1 MPARIGSVTIDLGIE
16 LAGRL
21 FSDMGGHADVV
32 LHRQMLKM
40 LLDAAGGNDRRLK
53 LALCQRFT
61 KLTPGKVAHKDML
74 ILHNPLSP
82 DFSSSCEFRLTPKL
96 PSEPVTTQPQPIHDP

>member
-1 MPARIGSVTIDLGIE
+1 MFRDAGPNRQRDDDLRIE

-21 FSDMGGHADVV
+21 FSDMDSHADVV

-40 LLDAAGGNDRRLK
+40 LLNAAGGNDRRLK

-61 KLTPGKVAHKDML
+61 KLTPGKVAHKNML
-74 ILHNPLSP
+74 ILHSP
-82 DFSSSCEFRLTPKL
+82 FL
-96 PSEPVTTQPQPIHDP
+96 QIPISHLNSV